1 MVEPRDILKLGGLE
15 RFIMNYFLKHIS
27 AGEIVAII
35 EMREEIKRHRRT
47 DLVPEID
54 DVIIEM
60 EISKALSRLVRKGFL
75 EYSSG
80 CYNLAPEIRDAI
92 KKKYG
97 EYKPGIEKR
106 VEDLIGE

>member
-1 MVEPRDILKLGGLE
+1 MVTPRDILKLGGLE
-15 RFIMNYFLKHIS
+15 RFIMDYFLKHIS

-35 EMREEIKRHRRT
+35 EMREEIKRHKRE

-60 EISKALSRLVRKGFL
+60 ELSKALSRLVRKGLL

-80 CYNLAPEIRDAI
+80 CYNLAPELREII

-97 EYKPGIEKR
+97 GYSPGIEKKP
-106 VEDLIGE
+106 EDLLEE